1 MPGLRN
7 ISKEDA
13 IKMVR
18 QRYGDRADDFLAAF
32 AKAYPDYQPKDLLDT
47 DFIFRPSTLEQGRL
61 KAVQQGAPVYMYMF
75 ACESLSLVRWARR

>member
-61 KAVQQGAPVYMYMF
+61 KLFSKALLCICICSRGSRP
-75 ACESLSLVRWARR
+75 